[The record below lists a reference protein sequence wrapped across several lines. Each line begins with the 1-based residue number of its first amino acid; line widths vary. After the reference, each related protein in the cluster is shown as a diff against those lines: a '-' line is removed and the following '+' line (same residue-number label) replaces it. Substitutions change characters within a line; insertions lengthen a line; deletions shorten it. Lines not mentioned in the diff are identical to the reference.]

1 MDFELVFRSRDGV
14 LLSGTLTRPASARG
28 LVLLIHGV
36 HGDREEHGFYGDISE
51 ELLKHG
57 LASFRFDW
65 RCHGVDAA
73 RPIQELSLAGILN
86 DIDAAARSA
95 TGEIG
100 SPVSGVVAASFSGGV
115 AAEWCRGS
123 GGQPTLI
130 LLNPVLDYESE
141 YLREF
146 VDPNTPRLSSSSAA
160 ALDHDGWL
168 ISQRKQFS
176 RSAINELHA
185 FRYRIPEGIS
195 TWIIHGEVDTGAATG
210 KEAW

>member
-86 DIDAAARSA
+86 DIDAAARSESWPRA
-95 TGEIG
+95 SAAG
-100 SPVSGVVAASFSGGV
+100 SP
-115 AAEWCRGS
+115 R
-123 GGQPTLI
+123 
-130 LLNPVLDYESE
+130 N
-141 YLREF
+141 
-146 VDPNTPRLSSSSAA
+146 
-160 ALDHDGWL
+160 
-168 ISQRKQFS
+168 
-176 RSAINELHA
+176 
-185 FRYRIPEGIS
+185 
-195 TWIIHGEVDTGAATG
+195 GAAG
-210 KEAW
+210 AVGNPH